1 MISELSSSYPVEVL
15 CIALDCPR
23 SSYYYQAVPA
33 SDAALLTA
41 IEQIIVRWPRY
52 GYRRITAQLRR
63 EGWSVNSKVVRR
75 LMHELAMPRR
85 MGQVRLHT
93 TDSTHG
99 WPRYP
104 NLVRDVIAAS
114 PDHLWVADITY
125 IRLGRGFIFLAVIL
139 DVFTRAVRGWHV
151 SRSLG
156 HELALSALR
165 MALRTRVPQVHH
177 SDQGVQYAARGYV
190 EVLKEYGAQ
199 ISMADAGQPTQNAYA
214 ERFMRTFKEEHVDYS
229 EYRDVGDASAQIG
242 QWLEVEYTRERIH
255 SALGYLTPAEFE
267 AAYWERLAQETPKL
281 S

>member
-1 MISELSSSYPVEVL
+1 MIAELSTSYPVDVL

-23 SSYYYQAVPA
+23 SSYYYQAVPV

-41 IEQIIVRWPRY
+41 IEQVVIRRPRY
-52 GYRRITAQLRR
+52 GYRRVTAQLRR
-63 EGWSVNSKVVRR
+63 EGWTINSKVVRR
-75 LMHELAMPRR
+75 LMREIGMPRR

-104 NLVRDVIAAS
+104 NLVRTLVARC
-114 PDHLWVADITY
+114 PDEVWVADITY
-125 IRLGRGFIFLAVIL
+125 IRLGSGFIFLAVIV

-156 HELALSALR
+156 HELALAALR
-165 MALRTRVPQVHH
+165 MALRERVPQIHH

-190 EVLKEYGAQ
+190 EVLKAQSVQ

-229 EYRDVGDASAQIG
+229 EYRDVQDASVQIG
-242 QWLEVEYTRERIH
+242 EWLEVEYTQERIH

-267 AAYWERLAQETPKL
+267 AAYWDRLTQETLKL
-281 S
+281 R